1 MMTRR
6 TRLLRRASRWL
17 GQITLRLLTRTRITG
32 REHLQ
37 TPGPVIFAGNHAS
50 TFDALLALTLLPL
63 ETQLVGPGDFK
74 LLWPANWV
82 IDNVGLILAKRGSVD
97 RDSLKQMLD
106 VLKGGGRLA
115 LFPEGGTWEKPIDDV
130 KSGVTYLS
138 QATGAAIVPIG
149 FGGTYQVWRE
159 IARLRR
165 PRVTVRIGAPLPPV
179 TVSGDRARRQ
189 DELQAAAVDLMWR
202 IYDLLPPSTQAH
214 YDRLARLQFSGRLLL
229 DSSLVA
235 PPQVSL
241 DALAELVSKPNLFS
255 PLHKN
260 ARLPVKPFLRPRQF
274 FPAQQMRATASALLD
289 AFSAGDF
296 AGYLEYR
303 LGEDKADQ
311 IRAALRAIVGVMDEA
326 EKAGV
331 KASFQPAVKERV
343 PVGRRGAPQP

>member
-1 MMTRR
+1 MMTHR
-6 TRLLRRASRWL
+6 TRLIRWALRWL
-17 GQITLRLLTRTRITG
+17 GRIAIRLLTRTTITG

-37 TPGPVIFAGNHAS
+37 TPGQVIYSGNHTS
-50 TFDALLALTLLPL
+50 TFDALFLLTMLPSD
-63 ETQLVGPGDFK
+63 TALVGPGDFK

-82 IDNVGLILAKRGSVD
+82 IELVGLILAKRGSVD

-130 KSGVTYLS
+130 KSGVSYLS
-138 QATGAAIVPIG
+138 HATGAAIVPMG
-149 FGGTYQVWRE
+149 FGGTYQVWRQ

-165 PRVTVRIGAPLPPV
+165 PRVTVRIGPPLPPV

-189 DELQAAAVDLMWR
+189 DELQASAVDLMWR
-202 IYDLLPPSTQAH
+202 IYDLLPPDTQAH
-214 YDRLARLQFSGRLLL
+214 YDRMARLQFSGRLLF
-229 DSSLVA
+229 DSSQLA
-235 PPQVSL
+235 PPDVSL

-255 PLHKN
+255 PLVHN

-274 FPAQQMRATASALLD
+274 FPAREMRAAASALLD
-289 AFSAGDF
+289 AFSTGDF

-311 IRAALRAIVGVMDEA
+311 VRAALRAIAGVMDEA

-331 KASFQPAVKERV
+331 KVSFQPVVNDAV
-343 PVGRRGAPQP
+343 PVERR